1 MWPFMR
7 IARSGVLGRNGG
19 SRQSEGGR
27 ASGSRKHRCLH
38 RMAHCIP
45 KHRADL
51 IRRGGFDG
59 DKTIG
64 LVDLTAFIEALLL
77 ATP

>member
-1 MWPFMR
+1 
-7 IARSGVLGRNGG
+7 
-19 SRQSEGGR
+19 
-27 ASGSRKHRCLH
+27 
-38 RMAHCIP
+38 MAHCIP